1 MEKLPEEFARV
12 EGRSQD
18 VADGATGVDRDTA
31 DRGEQREGGAAED
44 GEGCEDGAHA
54 PIYRRW

>member
-18 VADGATGVDRDTA
+18 VADGATGVDRDKPPIA
-31 DRGEQREGGAAED
+31 ASRREGGAAED
-44 GEGCEDGAHA
+44 GEGV
-54 PIYRRW
+54 